1 MPLKSKAVGK
11 ARRSSLFA
19 KSPRTEF
26 RGFFVF
32 SGTSSEIDAL
42 VKIG

>member
-11 ARRSSLFA
+11 ALAVSLFA
-19 KSPRTEF
+19 KSPRDRIPGVFCF
-26 RGFFVF
+26 RR
-32 SGTSSEIDAL
+32 TSSEIDAL